1 MNMLKMTGP
10 AVVPTF
16 VASPR
21 WMCEAVTAVM
31 LVSVSVQ
38 SISVP
43 RSTNAAT
50 PLPGEVL
57 VDPSLRAI
65 RLATYVLFVGAVVL
79 DPQLVATAAT
89 PTTAIRPSATVLTVL
104 RMKPPGGR
112 TIEAR
117 TWPPSG
123 KAAPANDRDGAASST
138 SGAAGGEAGQIG
150 PLSREKRWPDGLN
163 WTP

>member
-89 PTTAIRPSATVLTVL
+89 ATAAMRPRASVLTVL
-104 RMKPPGGR
+104 RMEPPGGR

-117 TWPPSG
+117 TWPPSRRFHAQNG
-123 KAAPANDRDGAASST
+123 KH
-138 SGAAGGEAGQIG
+138 
-150 PLSREKRWPDGLN
+150 
-163 WTP
+163 